1 MKTSTLF
8 ACAFLVAGTSLA
20 GAQSGPTR
28 AEQMACRSDAQKLCA
43 SFIGQPQPM
52 NGCLR
57 NNKAKLSADCR
68 KVVEARGG

>member
-1 MKTSTLF
+1 MKTSLLLASALLLTG
-8 ACAFLVAGTSLA
+8 ASLA
-20 GAQSGPTR
+20 TAQSGPTR

-52 NGCLR
+52 NACLKD
-57 NNKAKLSADCR
+57 NKAKLSGDCR

>member
-1 MKTSTLF
+1 MQTSTLL
-8 ACAFLVAGTSLA
+8 ACALLLA
-20 GAQSGPTR
+20 GSGFASAQPAPSR

-52 NGCLR
+52 NACLKD
-57 NNKAKLSADCR
+57 NKAKLSADCR